1 MVFRRPRVNIKP
13 NVQATRPVSNSLQS
27 QETSNESVPVESQE
41 QQIDVPT
48 ISPTITE
55 PIPNVEE
62 TIEPPLLLPLP
73 PPPPQSDLLPVVPPP
88 VSELLPM
95 DPPTVS
101 DPLPMDPPLVSTP
114 LLVPPSSP
122 PPPVS
127 IPTAR
132 PLFRRKIITPNI
144 GVKTAIHHR
153 RPSASCSGTESESES
168 SRQKH
173 STASSITFGRIPQPI
188 TKPNISNETQLNT
201 MSDVP
206 INGDITTPTKAEM
219 MTTEISEIHTPP
231 IDNNNH
237 NISISSLPTRM
248 NNTKISR
255 EYISQHINY
264 RAQRLASKIEPDM
277 TIRKRRAATLEKLDE
292 TGFNKGQPVD
302 TSKLKI
308 ADFVHYNPADN
319 PMDIKIKTAIT
330 DITTDP
336 VRKHSISSTDGQ
348 NSSVAPQLK
357 IDANGALVVDEESLY
372 IRNTDD
378 TPRNTVIVE
387 GQFNDDNLTH
397 QSYRKIGRRK
407 RWNNRDT
414 LRFYQALRMCGTD
427 FTLISRVFPNR
438 NRDDIKRKFK
448 TEDKANR
455 TLIDSALSQ
464 RIPFDLTCFYSPS
477 EESSDDE
484 NGSDAENVTQKKPKK
499 KRLIKRKSKQ
509 VASSSDPLEINRRR
523 EKRLQAKKNST
534 RVKKSV
540 EFIND
545 DDDDDDE
552 NNEDDNSMDVADT
565 VEVMTSKAEQI
576 IPSTQNDEDTVDN
589 SLTNIA
595 ELENLL
601 GGIDGSHLLFVHNT
615 DETTGLD
622 RIDVHVVM
630 PNVTDNNTEQSI

>member
-1 MVFRRPRVNIKP
+1 MVFRRPRVNVKP

-41 QQIDVPT
+41 QQIDVPA

-62 TIEPPLLLPLP
+62 IIEPPLLLP
-73 PPPPQSDLLPVVPPP
+73 PPPPQFDPLPMDPPP
-88 VSELLPM
+88 VSEPLPM

-127 IPTAR
+127 IPTVR
-132 PLFRRKIITPNI
+132 PLFRKKIAPNI

-188 TKPNISNETQLNT
+188 TKPNLTNETQLNI

-231 IDNNNH
+231 IDNNSH
-237 NISISSLPTRM
+237 NISIPSLPTRM

-292 TGFNKGQPVD
+292 TGFNKGQPID

-372 IRNTDD
+372 IRNMDD

-499 KRLIKRKSKQ
+499 RRLIKRKSKQ